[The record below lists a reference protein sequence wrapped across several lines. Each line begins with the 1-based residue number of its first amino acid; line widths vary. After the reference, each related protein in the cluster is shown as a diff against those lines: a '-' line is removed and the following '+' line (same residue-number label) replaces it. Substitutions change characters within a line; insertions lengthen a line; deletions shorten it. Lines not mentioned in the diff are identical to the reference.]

1 MNELKVGILALATI
15 ASVVY
20 MSIKVTSNQSG
31 FGEYVG
37 YRTIVRDASGIF
49 PKTPIKVAGISAGRI
64 KDIELADNNAL
75 ITFEVLEK
83 VFIPKDSVLRIKT
96 VGFLGDKYLEIVVG
110 TKTDRLGENGLIPAE
125 EGGGME
131 NLIRDASEVMGDVKV
146 IVKNIKESLTPE
158 DRDPPLQKIMGDLE
172 ELVSNTKEAT
182 ATMKRLMNGNEEKVN
197 NLIANMEK
205 FSEDLAYQLDRDTP
219 ENAIDKVNDILT
231 NARKMMEDLKELTA
245 DVKAG
250 KGTVGKLLV
259 EEEIADE
266 VQQTLAGVKRL
277 VGRVDQIR
285 TELSMFTGVD
295 TVHGGQSDIA
305 MAIYPSPE
313 RFYLLGLTTSEFGPD
328 RERETTT
335 TANGVSTTE
344 TKVERDKDT
353 FRFNLQLGRHIQDW
367 TLRGGLIEST
377 GGLGV
382 DYRWNRYGTIFSF
395 EVFDYRDDIGP
406 NFRLILEAH
415 IWSVLYGRIAG
426 EDLAED
432 SRSATLS
439 AGLRFT
445 DEDLKGLIGFFLR

>member
-1 MNELKVGILALATI
+1 VNELKVGILALATI

-20 MSIKVTSNQSG
+20 MSLKVTSNQSG

-110 TKTDRLGENGLIPAE
+110 KSKDRLGLNGFIPAQ

-146 IVKNIKESLTPE
+146 IVKNIRESLAPE
-158 DRDPPLQKIMGDLE
+158 NRPPPLQKILGDVE
-172 ELVSNTKEAT
+172 VLVENTKEAT
-182 ATMKRLMNGNEEKVN
+182 ATMKRLMNGNEEKLN
-197 NLIANMEK
+197 NLIANLNKM
-205 FSEDLAYQLDRDTP
+205 SEDLAYQVDRDTP
-219 ENAIDKVNDILT
+219 ENAIAKINDILN
-231 NARKMMEDLKELTA
+231 NARTMMKDLQEITA

-266 VQQTLAGVKRL
+266 VQQTLAGVKKL

-285 TELSMFTGVD
+285 TELSVFTGVD
-295 TVHGGQSDIA
+295 TVHGGQSDLA
-305 MAIYPSPE
+305 LVIYPSPE
-313 RFYLLGLTTSEFGPD
+313 RFYLLGLATSEFGVE
-328 RERETTT
+328 REKETTT
-335 TANGVSTTE
+335 TVNGVSTTE
-344 TKVERDKDT
+344 TRVERDKDT
-353 FRFNLQLGRHIQDW
+353 YRFNIQIGRNIQNW

-382 DYRWNRYGTIFSF
+382 DYHWNRLGTTLSF

-415 IWSVLYGRIAG
+415 IWNVLYGRIYG

-445 DEDLKGLIGFFLR
+445 DEDLKGLIGFFL